1 MVIIGQS
8 FATGLGVKAP
18 MHLNYNLTAMRLSHN
33 QSNSPDKYTGA
44 SVDNPTCMRAL
55 VLYVSTSLAWFEMVS
70 ESLIAQACVW
80 IQARP
85 SKRN

>member
-1 MVIIGQS
+1 MIYRALQPEQNELRE
-8 FATGLGVKAP
+8 GLPVPLLFDGERA
-18 MHLNYNLTAMRLSHN
+18 S
-33 QSNSPDKYTGA
+33 SPDKYTGA
-44 SVDNPTCMRAL
+44 SVDNPTRMRAL
-55 VLYVSTSLAWFEMVS
+55 VLYVITSLAWFEMVA